1 MNQSDF
7 ISPYIPNT
15 ESDRQAMLS
24 QIGVSDLDELFA
36 DIPEQFRNPKL
47 ALPEPKSEFELMS
60 YIQQLVSMNKV
71 PGEYSCFLGAGS
83 YRHYIPAVVRSL
95 TSRGEYV
102 TSYTPYQPE
111 VSQGTL
117 QTEFEFQTLCA
128 LLTGMEV
135 ANAGMYDGST
145 SFAEGALMAAR
156 ITKRNHIVIL
166 DSVSPAYIEVLET
179 YTKALDGIEIEV
191 LSLDNLSKID
201 KDTACILAQ
210 QPNFYGYL
218 EDMQKIADIAHDN
231 GSLFVVYADPFSM
244 TFFEPPGSLGADV
257 VVAEA
262 QSMGVAP
269 IFGGPYVGIF
279 ACKQKHIR
287 QMPGRIVGKTLD
299 QDGREAYVLTLQTR
313 EQHIRRERATS
324 NICTS
329 VALIALMTTI
339 FMATNGKKGMKH
351 IGELIYHKAHYLSN
365 LISNLPGF
373 SFPIK
378 GTFYQEFVVQTP
390 ISPRIINEKLLDYK
404 IIGGLDISK
413 YVNNGMLICASELNS
428 IEEINSFVDALAE
441 ITSKPISEN

>member
-1 MNQSDF
+1 MHHPDF
-7 ISPYIPNT
+7 VSPYIPNT
-15 ESDRQAMLS
+15 ESDRQSMLS
-24 QIGVSDLDELFA
+24 EIGVSDLNELFS
-36 DIPEQFRNPKL
+36 DIPEQYRNPTL
-47 ALPEPKSEFELMS
+47 NLPRPKSEFELMS
-60 YIQQLVSMNKV
+60 YINQLVSMNKV
-71 PGEYSCFLGAGS
+71 PGDYSCFLGAGS

-128 LLTGMEV
+128 QLTGMEV

-156 ITKRNHIVIL
+156 ITKRNNIVIL
-166 DSVSPAYIEVLET
+166 DSVSPSYIEVLET
-179 YTKALDGIEIEV
+179 YTNALEGINIEI
-191 LSLDNLSKID
+191 LSLDELANID
-201 KDTACILAQ
+201 EDTACILVQ
-210 QPNFYGYL
+210 QPNFFGYL
-218 EDMQKIADIAHDN
+218 EDMQKISEIAHSN

-244 TFFEPPGSLGADV
+244 TIFEPPGSFGADV

-279 ACKQKHIR
+279 ACKQEHIR
-287 QMPGRIVGKTLD
+287 QMPGRIVGKTID
-299 QDGREAYVLTLQTR
+299 QDGRDAYVLTLQTR

-339 FMATNGKKGMKH
+339 FMASNGKKGMKH
-351 IGELIYHKAHYLSN
+351 IGEVIYHKAHYLSS
-365 LISNLPGF
+365 LISDLPGF
-373 SFPIK
+373 TLPLE
-378 GTFYQEFVVQTP
+378 GTFFQEFVIQCP
-390 ISPRIINEKLLDYK
+390 IDPKVINEKLLDYK

-413 YVNNGMLICASELNS
+413 SIHNGMLVCASELNS
-428 IEEINSFVDALAE
+428 IDEIHGFVAALKE
-441 ITSKPISEN
+441 ITLNLIGEK